1 MAVNTI
7 FLVDSLRNRKATAL
21 GSEIDP
27 QSITQ
32 AGSFPGKYTMD
43 QPRFQVNALSNRWYI
58 ARIFQI
64 WSTPIA
70 YEELAGD
77 SIWANERQRNILNE

>member
-7 FLVDSLRNRKATAL
+7 FLVHSLRNRKATAL
-21 GSEIDP
+21 GSEIDR

-32 AGSFPGKYTMD
+32 AASFPGKYTMD
-43 QPRFQVNALSNRWYI
+43 QSRFQANVSSNLWYM

-77 SIWANERQRNILNE
+77 LI